1 MAKSKTQ
8 AASKPAA
15 RQAGKAAKTPAKA
28 SATKKPVARKP
39 APRKATAKAQATKAP
54 VSKKAAAN
62 KLTAKTTAPKKP
74 AAKKPAARKAVAK
87 APVKKAP
94 AAKAAA
100 KASPAPKPTAPK
112 PTVAKPAAPKPAA
125 PKPAARPVAAKA
137 LKMPA
142 GVNVSAPPTPSAG
155 EILGGG
161 ALEFLAQ
168 LHRKFDARRLELL
181 ARRREIQA
189 KLDTGWT
196 PDFLPETAA
205 VRAGDWQVAPL
216 PKDILDRRVEI
227 TGPVDR
233 KMVINALNSGASV
246 FMADCEDSSTPT
258 WANMIE
264 GQKNLRDAVRRTI
277 SFTDPA
283 TQKHYKLNDKVAVLF
298 VRPRGWHLAEKHVT
312 VDGAEMS
319 ASLFDFGL
327 YVFHNAR
334 EQLDRRTGPYFYL
347 PKMESHLEA
356 RLWNDVFVWAQDK
369 LGIQRGTI
377 KATVLI
383 ETILASFE
391 MDEILFE
398 LREHS
403 AGLNC
408 GRWDYIFSFIKKFA
422 RSADRIMPDR
432 AQVTMTTHM
441 MRSYSQLLIRTC
453 HNRGVHAMGG
463 MAAQIPIKD
472 DPAANDAAM
481 AKVRADK
488 EREATDGHDGTWVAH
503 PALVPVAK
511 EIFDR
516 IMPTSNQIH
525 RRRQDV
531 AVTAA
536 DLLRV
541 PDGVRTETG
550 LRQNIAI
557 GIGYVEAWLRG
568 IGCVPLN
575 HLMEDAA
582 TAEISRAQI
591 WQQLHH
597 GATLEDGRV
606 IDRALFRALL
616 ADEVAKIETRLG
628 AAFRKTRFKEAA
640 KMFRDWSEAPR
651 FVEFLTLPAYD
662 WVVAHEPAAG

>member
-112 PTVAKPAAPKPAA
+112 PTVAKPAA